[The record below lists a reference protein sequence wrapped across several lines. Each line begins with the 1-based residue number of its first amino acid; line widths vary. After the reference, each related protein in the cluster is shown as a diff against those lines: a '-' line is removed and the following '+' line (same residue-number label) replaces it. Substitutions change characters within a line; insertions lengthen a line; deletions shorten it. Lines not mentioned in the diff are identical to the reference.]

1 MNISMSQNSNLAVR
15 RWLLAA
21 GAVAALAGCATPQ
34 ERAAQMQA
42 EVDRMMQVYG
52 PACTLLGFPAGSDPW
67 RNCVLQ
73 LSLKDDV
80 SREGPSYYGA
90 IGRRH
95 WAMGGRW
102 GPYW

>member
-1 MNISMSQNSNLAVR
+1 MNISFSNTGVR
-15 RWLLAA
+15 RISRFLLAA
-21 GAVAALAGCATPQ
+21 ATAAALAGCATPQ

-52 PACTLLGFPAGSDPW
+52 PGCTHLGFTAGSDQW

-73 LSLKDDV
+73 LSTKDEIGRD
-80 SREGPSYYGA
+80 GPSYYGG